1 MQLSEQDVVS
11 CAQEGQFSVAPTQV
25 AQQVVR
31 KAGTWAAVDGC
42 QGGSGVGVWLQMFT
56 DGRVT
61 RSSSLYDGKYSAA
74 GSSKVPCRDSDKAG
88 HPAYYANNSSLFRL
102 LSKNVA
108 AIQAEI
114 FANGPVSAALSVY
127 DDFMSYS
134 SGVYTKT
141 SSNLVGAHAVVLIG
155 WGTDGGK
162 DYWLFANSWVFAPIS
177 PPARRRG
184 SARLGSARLGSAR
197 PRPRPRPRLGSA
209 SAHTR
214 VAIDPRS
221 ACLTCAG
228 FKLGRGW
235 VWPNSTWNE
244 RERHRGR
251 ADLRPAG
258 HESAAVQRL
267 RNVPEWWRIQR

>member
-1 MQLSEQDVVS
+1 VQLSEQDVVS

-197 PRPRPRPRLGSA
+197 VGSARLGSARLGSARPRLGSA
-209 SAHTR
+209 RLGSAR
-214 VAIDPRS
+214 LGLGLGLGLGSARPRRTLES
-221 ACLTCAG
+221 L
-228 FKLGRGW
+228 LIRG
-235 VWPNSTWNE
+235 P
-244 RERHRGR
+244 H
-251 ADLRPAG
+251 A
-258 HESAAVQRL
+258 
-267 RNVPEWWRIQR
+267 